1 MKDERAMSFL
11 SCAAVACCLVFS
23 ACGGGNNDNN
33 ANEDDMAKDAGDM
46 DTSPEVDMGGTGNNI
61 SGASLT
67 VFLSS
72 STYPTNG
79 GLDGLDEACN
89 ADAAKPAG
97 TGTFKALV
105 GAPGRIPAAPGCD
118 DTPTA
123 ENAWVLAPNTNYV
136 TVDGEALFTTNDLG
150 IFDDQGYPMGNATV
164 GGATNFATALDKNWC
179 HFEEGDCSG
188 WTSDMGQ
195 MRVGWTASYGGAF
208 LDGGELQCGMA
219 LFVCVEQ
226 P

>member
-1 MKDERAMSFL
+1 MKNERALGFL
-11 SCAAVACCLVFS
+11 TSAAVACCCLFLS
-23 ACGGGNNDNN
+23 ACGGEDGENNTNTTPT
-33 ANEDDMAKDAGDM
+33 E
-46 DTSPEVDMGGTGNNI
+46 DMGGENN
-61 SGASLT
+61 STNGSLV

-72 STYPTNG
+72 MSYATDV

-89 ADAAKPAG
+89 ADEARPAG
-97 TGTFKALV
+97 SGTFKALV
-105 GAPGRIPAAPGCD
+105 GAPGRIPDAPGCD

-123 ENAWVLAPNTNYV
+123 NNAWVLAPNTSYV

-179 HFEEGDCSG
+179 HFEDDDCNG
-188 WTSDMGQ
+188 WSSDTGE

-208 LDGGELQCGMA
+208 LDGGGLQCGLA